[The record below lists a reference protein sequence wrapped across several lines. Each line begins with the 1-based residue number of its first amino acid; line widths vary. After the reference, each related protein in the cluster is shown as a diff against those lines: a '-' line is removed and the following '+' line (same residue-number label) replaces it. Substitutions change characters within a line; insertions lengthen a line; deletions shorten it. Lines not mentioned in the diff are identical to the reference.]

1 MVYGVT
7 GKEDLEK
14 IVSVLERHGVL
25 TIEEIAKY
33 TKLKRQVASRRVGYW
48 HGMKKL
54 FRVARNQYA
63 LSPDAT
69 PRLIPSKKDMRTR
82 RRNPEVE
89 LMYQCFNNM
98 VRAGA

>member
-1 MVYGVT
+1 MET
-7 GKEDLEK
+7 IKCALEK
-14 IVSVLERHGVL
+14 HGVL

-33 TKLKRQVASRRVGYW
+33 TKLKRAVASRRVGYW
-48 HGMKKL
+48 HGMGKL

-69 PRLIPSKKDMRTR
+69 PRYIPSKKDMRTR
-82 RRNPEVE
+82 RADPETA
-89 LMYQCFNNM
+89 LIYQCFNNM

>member
-1 MVYGVT
+1 MEYGVT
-7 GKEDLEK
+7 GKKDLALIVSALEK
-14 IVSVLERHGVL
+14 YGVL

-33 TKLKRQVASRRVGYW
+33 TKLKKAVAGRRVGYW

-63 LSPDAT
+63 LSPDAK
-69 PRLIPSKKDMRTR
+69 PRYIPKKSEMRTR
-82 RRNPEVE
+82 RTDPNTV